1 MQIDWKRKLSSRKFW
16 AAIVAYLTSILTAF
30 AVGDNT
36 IAQITA
42 IITGVGALV
51 VYMLAEAKVDAKP
64 GDTYIFEDT
73 DSIDTIDK

>member
-1 MQIDWKRKLSSRKFW
+1 MNIDWKRKLSSRKFW

-36 IAQITA
+36 IAQIVA
-42 IITGVGALV
+42 VVTGIGALV

-64 GDTYIFEDT
+64 GDTYI
-73 DSIDTIDK
+73 IDETEKLD

>member
-42 IITGVGALV
+42 VITGVGALV
-51 VYMLAEAKVDAKP
+51 VYMLAEAKVDAKE

-73 DSIDTIDK
+73 DSIETIDK